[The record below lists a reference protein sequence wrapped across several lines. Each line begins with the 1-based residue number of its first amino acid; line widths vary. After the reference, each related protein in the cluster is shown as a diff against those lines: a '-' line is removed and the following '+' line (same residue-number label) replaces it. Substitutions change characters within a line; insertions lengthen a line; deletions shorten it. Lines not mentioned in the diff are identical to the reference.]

1 MANWYIAMNNLGV
14 GKGKH
19 SLVLAHRGKLRFS
32 VVAEAGYVFKQLT
45 FDVIHYRIAI

>member
-19 SLVLAHRGKLRFS
+19 SGFS
-32 VVAEAGYVFKQLT
+32 AQDEGLIFKQLT
-45 FDVIHYRIAI
+45 FDAIHYRIAI